1 MTARTHK
8 AKSLPVDSLVLD
20 GGTQSRAAVSET
32 TVEEYADVLEVSGDI
47 WPFPPL
53 VVFHD
58 GNRNLLAGGFHRT
71 LAARRVGWKNPI
83 PCEVRQGTAWDAL
96 LYGMGDNL
104 AHGLR
109 PTREDRRRNVELLLD
124 SGKKLTQEEIASITG
139 AGLRTVKRIVAE
151 RKPQPAPEK
160 VPMAPSARR
169 TDPEKVPLAPSGSD
183 DADPFDVESD
193 SEPSWDAPPPAVR
206 RNGTEAPPEPS
217 GRDEFGIQRAKT
229 VKTIEA
235 LMRAFDDL
243 NGIRPSMAH
252 KAALTACKGLLER
265 ARNW

>member
-1 MTARTHK
+1 METK
-8 AKSLPVDSLVLD
+8 NLPVDSLVLD
-20 GGTQSRAAVSET
+20 GGTQTRAAISEP
-32 TVEEYADVLEVSGDI
+32 TVEEYADILEAADE
-47 WPFPPL
+47 WPFPAL
-53 VVFHD
+53 AVFHD
-58 GNRNLLAGGFHRT
+58 GNRHLLAGGFHRT
-71 LAARRVGWKNPI
+71 LAARRIGWSKPI
-83 PCEVRQGTAWDAL
+83 PCEVRHGTAWDAL

-124 SGKKLTQEEIASITG
+124 SGKKLTQEEIADITG

-151 RKPQPAPEK
+151 RKPQPAPQK
-160 VPMAPSARR
+160 VPMAPFEPPA
-169 TDPEKVPLAPSGSD
+169 DAKKVPLAPSGSD

-193 SEPSWDAPPPAVR
+193 GEPSWEAPPPAVR
-206 RNGTEAPPEPS
+206 RNGPETPSAPA
-217 GRDEFGIQRAKT
+217 GRDDFGIQRAKT

-252 KAALTACKGLLER
+252 KAALAACKGLLER